1 MSREA
6 FLARVRQA
14 AEMGRAYRVQLQDVP
29 ETIAYVGVQEDLVER
44 FAREVDEVGGQSYI
58 VSDTAGV
65 HATLSRLAEEAGATS
80 ALCWQHE
87 LLQRVGLAE
96 FLAARGI
103 AQHDHASL
111 AALPPDEQR
120 RIVLAC
126 DLGITSCDLAIAE
139 TGTLM
144 MCSRPGQER
153 VASLLPPY
161 YVTIV
166 ERRQIVAD
174 LVDAIAMLQRSEV
187 GGQWS
192 ERMTNDQAPMTNEVR
207 KPKTESRNLP
217 SNVTLITGPSKTGDI
232 ELQLTTGVHGPGRW
246 RVIVVDER

>member
-1 MSREA
+1 MSRDA

-14 AEMGRAYRVQLQDVP
+14 AEMGRAYRVHLQPVP
-29 ETIAYVGVQEDLVER
+29 ETIVRVGVQEDLVLR
-44 FAREVDEVGGQSYI
+44 FAAEVDAVGGQSYL
-58 VSDTAGV
+58 VSDAAGV
-65 HATLSRLAEEAGATS
+65 HAALSRLVEESGATS

-87 LLQRVGLAE
+87 LLDRVGLAE
-96 FLAARGI
+96 FLKTRGI
-103 AQHDHASL
+103 ARHGYASL
-111 AALPPDEQR
+111 ASMPSDQQR
-120 RIVLAC
+120 QVMLGCEI
-126 DLGITSCDLAIAE
+126 GITSCDLAIAE
-139 TGTLM
+139 TGTLV

-174 LVDAIAMLQRSEV
+174 LVDAVAALEGSGFGVQGS
-187 GGQWS
+187 G
-192 ERMTNDQAPMTNEVR
+192 
-207 KPKTESRNLP
+207 LP

-246 RVIVVDER
+246 RVIVIQ